1 MNEIFENNKLATRA
15 SNFYSLYRVPIIAIV
30 IILLVS
36 IVLYLSLVQLSKS
49 NNEKAAEIYNKW
61 TIQEIETENG
71 QKTSR
76 DLFNELL
83 ISYKKTGYTKLALL
97 NQASIDAKNGLN
109 EESLN
114 KFLMLIDLTDG
125 IRGNTLFNKIARVNA
140 ARLFYAEEKYDEAL
154 NLLEKYSSSSSAM
167 IHELLG
173 DILTKQD
180 KIDLAKD
187 QYLLSKDKYTDEV
200 STSIVSI
207 KISNLSE

>member
-1 MNEIFENNKLATRA
+1 
-15 SNFYSLYRVPIIAIV
+15 
-30 IILLVS
+30 
-36 IVLYLSLVQLSKS
+36 
-49 NNEKAAEIYNKW
+49 
-61 TIQEIETENG
+61 
-71 QKTSR
+71 
-76 DLFNELL
+76 
-83 ISYKKTGYTKLALL
+83 
-97 NQASIDAKNGLN
+97 
-109 EESLN
+109 
-114 KFLMLIDLTDG
+114 MLIDLTDG